1 MMINAAM
8 PAVTPNTG
16 YTGTAAATDIAN
28 GTAGDFNGT
37 LSNMMNAKEMTNPD
51 VAAVQT
57 EIDTQAVLAAENG
70 RQEVILT
77 EQIDLLHKELML
89 KNAGYAQSELVAM
102 LLSDSNSELSQLMD
116 FGNVVEETAA
126 VGTVTAD
133 MQTVAEKGFIPADT
147 QMVAEMGSVPAD
159 TQMVAERGS
168 VPADT
173 QMVAEMGSVP
183 ADTQMVT
190 ENGSVPADTQMVTEK
205 ESVPTDTQA
214 VTEMG
219 SVPADTQ
226 AVTEKGFV
234 PADTQAV
241 TEKGFVSADTQAVA
255 EKEFVSADTQV
266 VTEKTTDSQ
275 MQTVKMSAEPV
286 QVQTESVSVPMEYQI
301 SAEAEITMETEN
313 NSEPIEISEVTVSEN
328 EKPQTDLNTA
338 SVAVESNAEKQ
349 KITTASQVQATQ
361 SNEADIASVKDE
373 ASVKISEEHIS
384 EQTQMI
390 LTAEETQVADNRQM
404 VHKPQVSEEAKVTE
418 GSTESAEE
426 AVEETVGFERSF
438 AQAGRRISEKS
449 EEALQL
455 AKSISRTKSDSDLET
470 EKKVTVKQELA
481 DGGIMKNDVQFERT
495 GALDRENNAP
505 VKMTVNEAY
514 QLISERATSATG
526 KQTFTVVLTPETLGK
541 ITVKMTSE
549 SGKLSVEILTETE
562 AAKQLFESRA
572 NELAENLK
580 QSNVEIESYRVETEN
595 DQLFNES
602 FDGSSKNPYARQQQN
617 EAPEDDDEF
626 ERLISEMMGM

>member
-133 MQTVAEKGFIPADT
+133 MQTVAEKGFI
-147 QMVAEMGSVPAD
+147 
-159 TQMVAERGS
+159 
-168 VPADT
+168 PADT